1 MNKLFSI
8 IALLL
13 LFFAST
19 TSQTLQVKDSGVEL
33 SKEAQ
38 KAAKN
43 GALSYMGTY
52 LNAEQTEMY
61 SFYMYQPKKSPL
73 MMDVGVFDN
82 SGNLKEMRTEEFSAA
97 NLAKYQ
103 LEPSD
108 ELVSEDGGSLAGK
121 KVGYFKRPVLAG
133 KPTLVMGQFKNRY
146 TNGLWTGY
154 EFEEEESTKI
164 EPKFW
169 PFFTVPLSGDQT
181 KNDSYKLAKVNKW
194 SRLLQGQ
201 RTYLGLDELV
211 VIGGQ
216 KAEMKDGEARIFY
229 VGIFNMATQKWESSQ
244 DIDMGAEILP
254 GLWTYHQDDDG
265 NVHCLVGTKNGFY
278 VLQFARDGS
287 FLHNVKL
294 SIPVK
299 GNATAEDF
307 TFYTGDNTLYVASAY
322 YAKNTTGG
330 EPGIGIS
337 KVQNGKET
345 AYFSADNAQLNNAM
359 VAVPKSKGKFNKIK
373 FVTLDR
379 FVELPDGFMVFFTP
393 RSSNDVS
400 NYAAHFSSNG
410 DLAACYQAT
419 GIPFEV
425 TVRSYGRVGNQP
437 PILAIKDNKIY
448 WLMRTILDGM
458 QQGVYFE
465 TEREDV
471 GYATKVTTTTMRNDD
486 IYVQGS
492 IAVIDL
498 NKKTIS
504 NQIMPEEALIG
515 VNPMRILPN
524 GNIILNAIDLKKGE
538 YKNLFMSLK

>member
-1 MNKLFSI
+1 MKKQFSI
-8 IALLL
+8 AAIFLLTIV
-13 LFFAST
+13 FAT
-19 TSQTLQVKDSGVEL
+19 AQTIQLKDARVEL

-38 KAAKN
+38 KASKN
-43 GALSYMGTY
+43 GGLSFMGSY
-52 LNAEQTEMY
+52 FNATQTELY
-61 SFYMYQPKKSPL
+61 SFYLYQPKKSPL
-73 MMDVGVFDN
+73 MMDIGIFDN
-82 SGNLKEMRTEEFSAA
+82 LGNLKEMRTEEFSAA

-103 LEPSD
+103 LEPAE
-108 ELVSEDGGSLAGK
+108 ELIGESGGALAGK

-133 KPTLVMGQFKNRY
+133 NPTLFIGQFKNRY
-146 TNGLWTGY
+146 TNNLWSGY
-154 EFEEEESTKI
+154 EFDEEGSTKI

-169 PFFTVPLSGDQT
+169 PFFTIALSGNQT
-181 KNDSYKLAKVNKW
+181 NNDSYMLAKVNKW
-194 SRLLQGQ
+194 SRLLQGR
-201 RTYLGLDELV
+201 RTYVGLDELAL
-211 VIGGQ
+211 IGGQ
-216 KAEMKDGEARIFY
+216 KAEMKDGEARIFF
-229 VGIFNMATQKWESSQ
+229 VGIFNLSTREWESSQ
-244 DIDMGAEILP
+244 DIDMGSEILP
-254 GLWTYHQDDDG
+254 GLWTYHQDDEG

-278 VLQFARDGS
+278 MLQFASDGT

-299 GNATAEDF
+299 GNSTADDF
-307 TFYTGDNTLYVASAY
+307 TFYTSEKTLYLAGAY

-330 EPGIGIS
+330 EPSIGIS

-345 AYFSADNAQLNNAM
+345 SYFSAENAQLNSAM

-379 FVELPDGFMVFFTP
+379 FVELPDGLMVFFTP

-400 NYAAHFSSNG
+400 NYAAHFTSQG

-419 GIPFEV
+419 GIPYEV
-425 TVRSYGRVGNQP
+425 NLRTIGRVGNQP
-437 PILAIKDNKIY
+437 PILAIKDNKMY

-471 GYATKVTTTTMRNDD
+471 GYATKITTTTLRNDE

-498 NKKTIS
+498 GKQTIS
-504 NQIMPEEALIG
+504 NQIMPEEVLIG
-515 VNPMRILPN
+515 ANPMRVMPD
-524 GNIILNAIDLKKGE
+524 GNVVLNAIDTKKGE
-538 YKNLFMSLK
+538 YINLFVSFK